1 MSLTKISIISLLVM
15 SSLSAQLAYGAIA
28 LDRTRVIYNE
38 GEKASSLGINNES
51 KDKPYLAQAWLENGK
66 EEKINSPFI
75 ITPPVQRLE
84 ADSRSQVKIQAISAV
99 AQLPQ
104 DRESVYYLNIR
115 EIPPR
120 SSDVNVLQIALQT
133 RIKLFYRPKNIVT
146 AQRIEEIPQA
156 DKITMT
162 KSGNDY
168 IVNNPSPYFLTVT
181 KVEVNK
187 QEIANLDPIMV
198 APFGND
204 KLSVGS
210 SSLGTNPSIFYL
222 NDFGGL
228 AELKFNCQGQQ
239 CSVVSK
245 QK

>member
-1 MSLTKISIISLLVM
+1 MNLTKISMLSLLVM

-28 LDRTRVIYNE
+28 LDRTRVIYND
-38 GEKASSLGINNES
+38 GEKASSLGITNES
-51 KDKPYLAQAWLENGK
+51 KDKPYLAQAWLENEK

-84 ADSRSQVKIQAISAV
+84 ADSRSQVKIQAITAV
-99 AQLPQ
+99 GQLPQ
-104 DRESVYYLNIR
+104 DRESVYYLNVR

-133 RIKLFYRPKNIVT
+133 RIKLFYRPKSIVT
-146 AQRIEEIPQA
+146 TQRIEEIPQA

-162 KSGNDY
+162 KNGNNY
-168 IVNNPSPYFLTVT
+168 IVNNPSPYFLTIT

-187 QEIANLDPIMV
+187 KEISDLEPIMI
-198 APFGND
+198 APFGKD
-204 KLSVGS
+204 KLSFGANN
-210 SSLGTNPSIFYL
+210 LGANPSIFYL

-228 AELKFNCQGQQ
+228 AELKFNCRDTL
-239 CSVVSK
+239 CSVA